1 MMMMMVVTLYKRLT
15 LNLIGSDRKDDPSFI
30 EANMRKLYCT
40 AAGWAVC
47 DMMDLPSLGLI
58 ASVMAPKKKGHESLF
73 NIKYYFF

>member
-1 MMMMMVVTLYKRLT
+1 LHDDDDDGGDTIYKRLT
-15 LNLIGSDRKDDPSFI
+15 LNLIVSDRKDDPSFI

-58 ASVMAPKKKGHESLF
+58 ASVMAPKKRDTKVPL
-73 NIKYYFF
+73 I